1 MTQENRIPISRT
13 VRWRRIRYR
22 MIPVLSFLVAVVASS
37 WLWRDYGGTVQGV
50 GAVDSPR
57 VDVTSPTAGL
67 VISLPHQTRGQWLIY
82 DHVQAGEVIARI
94 EDQQLE
100 TSKNLLQQEIMKLLD
115 EVTLQAE
122 AAGQGGDAAAKD
134 TIRGAW
140 QFEKSR
146 LLSLDEQLSPELQV
160 ASGASRD
167 PVSPPPVLP
176 ATVSAAARDA
186 LARMRESRHGLELRS
201 NQIYRSAKDLELTSP
216 ISGTLVAFHRWPG
229 QTVPP
234 GGRIA
239 TIAADYGRHIVSYIP
254 EGSPLVARPG
264 MQVTLRARAAG
275 ARRLTTEVEQ
285 VGRRVERIPNHQVA
299 ASKTQM
305 WGTPVRIKM
314 PSDALLQPGALV
326 DVVYSGSSV
335 H

>member
-22 MIPVLSFLVAVVASS
+22 AIPVLSFLVALVASS
-37 WLWRDYGGTVQGV
+37 WLWRNYGGTIQGV
-50 GAVDSPR
+50 GAVDAPR
-57 VDVTSPTAGL
+57 VDVSSPTAGL
-67 VISLPHQTRGQWLIY
+67 VISLPHQSRGQWLIY

-100 TSKNLLQQEIMKLLD
+100 NSKNLLQQELMKLLD

-122 AAGQGGDAAAKD
+122 AAGEGGDAAAKEA
-134 TIRGAW
+134 IRGAW
-140 QFEKSR
+140 QFEKTR

-160 ASGASRD
+160 ASGANRD
-167 PVSPPPVLP
+167 PVSPPPELRS
-176 ATVSAAARDA
+176 TVSAASRDA
-186 LARMRESRHGLELRS
+186 LARIRETRHRLELRA
-201 NQIYRSAKDLELTSP
+201 NQINRSAKDLELTSP
-216 ISGTLVAFHRWPG
+216 ISGTLVALHRWPG

-275 ARRLTTEVEQ
+275 ARRLTSEVEQ
-285 VGRRVERIPNHQVA
+285 VGRRVERIPGHQVA
-299 ASKTQM
+299 AAKSQM

-314 PSDALLQPGALV
+314 LSDALLQPGALV
-326 DVVYSGSSV
+326 DVVYSSSSV